1 MKLQIKFTLLF
12 IFVFGAGL
20 ALTSVFSYR
29 FLQENARQEVLQQAR
44 LMLQSAISMRH
55 YTETEIAPLL
65 DTPATRKVRFLPQS
79 IPFYAA
85 TQGFNLIRRQ
95 YPDYAYK
102 EAALNPTNPR
112 DKAADWEAD
121 VINTFRNHGDRHEL
135 IGERDTPTGPSLFLA
150 RPVAAQTAC
159 LECHSRAS
167 IAPASMTRIYG
178 PSNGFGWKDGEVVGA
193 QIISIP
199 ASIAEAVAQSAFRNL
214 IVYLAVVAL
223 VTLVVLNITLYVIV
237 IRPVTKLSALAES
250 ISRGNLDAEI
260 PVQGSDEIAVLGRS
274 FNRVY
279 VSLSKAMQMLDG
291 H

>member
-1 MKLQIKFTLLF
+1 MKLQVKFTLLF

-112 DKAADWEAD
+112 QGCGLG
-121 VINTFRNHGDRHEL
+121 IRHHQYFPEP
-135 IGERDTPTGPSLFLA
+135 R
-150 RPVAAQTAC
+150 
-159 LECHSRAS
+159 
-167 IAPASMTRIYG
+167 
-178 PSNGFGWKDGEVVGA
+178 
-193 QIISIP
+193 
-199 ASIAEAVAQSAFRNL
+199 QSA
-214 IVYLAVVAL
+214 
-223 VTLVVLNITLYVIV
+223 
-237 IRPVTKLSALAES
+237 
-250 ISRGNLDAEI
+250 
-260 PVQGSDEIAVLGRS
+260 
-274 FNRVY
+274 
-279 VSLSKAMQMLDG
+279 
-291 H
+291 